1 MPYSPQ
7 GNLPN
12 HPGATKSLTYGVL
25 SIFCFGFIFGAIA
38 IYFGVTAIQS
48 IDANPRVYQGKGLA
62 IAGIIFGAIG
72 ALTWVGI
79 IFN

>member
-1 MPYSPQ
+1 MPYTPH
-7 GNLPN
+7 GNLLN
-12 HPGATKSLTYGVL
+12 HPRATKSLTYGVL
-25 SIFCFGFIFGAIA
+25 SIFCFGFIFGVIA

-48 IDANPRVYQGKGLA
+48 IDANPHTYQGKGLA
-62 IAGIIFGAIG
+62 IAGIILGAIG